1 MLISCCE
8 ESEMKRIGI
17 VLFVIMLLLSTLAC
31 RVSFELPWDVGAPDV
46 EISPDDI
53 AAAATRAANVAA
65 TAAVIADQA
74 GQVAATAVLQGDNIM
89 STAVAGE
96 DLPRDSGAAT
106 GASSLER
113 KLTSISPDANGN
125 FTITMTDADLAEYLA
140 IQGAAFENSDARIE
154 NVQVSFTPQNVV
166 INGNITNPVN
176 MPLTAQLKPVV
187 VDGRLH
193 FQVLNASA
201 GVLPVPDSMLSILE
215 TGINVGLGQAMNS
228 LPVGVT
234 LLDVALGSGSMTVL
248 GRGT

>member
-1 MLISCCE
+1 MLSI
-8 ESEMKRIGI
+8 
-17 VLFVIMLLLSTLAC
+17 TAC
-31 RVSFELPWDVGAPDV
+31 QFSLELPWEIGAPDV
-46 EISPDDI
+46 NISQEEI

-65 TAAVIADQA
+65 TAGAIADQA
-74 GQVAATAVLQGDNIM
+74 GQVAATAVLQGDDIV
-89 STAVAGE
+89 STAVAG
-96 DLPRDSGAAT
+96 DRLPQGDGAAT
-106 GASSLER
+106 GATSLER

-140 IQGAAFENSDARIE
+140 TQGAAFENSEARIE

-166 INGNITNPVN
+166 VTGDVTKPIGL
-176 MPLTAQLKPVV
+176 PLTAQLQPDV

-201 GVLPVPDSMLSILE
+201 GMFPVPDSMLSVLE

-228 LPVGVT
+228 LPADVG

-248 GRGT
+248 GQMQ

>member
-1 MLISCCE
+1 VLPSFYE
-8 ESEMKRIGI
+8 DYEMKRIGI
-17 VLFVIMLLLSTLAC
+17 VLFLIMILLTTLAC
-31 RVSFELPWDVGAPDV
+31 RASFELPWDVNAPDI
-46 EISPDDI
+46 EISPEEI

-65 TAAVIADQA
+65 TAAILADQA
-74 GQVAATAVLQGDNIM
+74 GQIAATAVLQGDEII

-96 DLPRDSGAAT
+96 GLPQSGGAV

-140 IQGAAFENSDARIE
+140 MQGAAFENSEARIE
-154 NVQVSFTPQNVV
+154 NVRVSFTPQNVLV
-166 INGNITNPVN
+166 TGDITRPVN
-176 MPLTAQLKPVV
+176 LPLTAQLKPIVA
-187 VDGRLH
+187 DGQLR

-215 TGINVGLGQAMNS
+215 AGMNVGLGQAMNS
-228 LPVGVT
+228 LPEGVT

-248 GRGT
+248 GRVG